1 MRLYLFIIF
10 SLLLISSGV
19 VSDPAQARNHEQP
32 RTISV
37 SGSGTVAA
45 IPDMATIRVGV
56 STRDASPAKALK
68 DNNAKVA
75 KLFEAL
81 ERFGIQKRDIQ
92 TSSFN
97 VNPVH
102 TRRRPPNT
110 PPKIE
115 AYDVS
120 NSVTVRLRDLDKL
133 GALLDALV
141 TAGANRLNGISFGV
155 SDLDDKTNEARK
167 LAVKDAKARAELY
180 AQEAD
185 VDVGKVMSISESSI
199 RRPRPMMQMR
209 AMSAESVPIAR
220 GEQTISASVTVVFE
234 ID

>member
-1 MRLYLFIIF
+1 
-10 SLLLISSGV
+10 
-19 VSDPAQARNHEQP
+19 
-32 RTISV
+32 
-37 SGSGTVAA
+37 
-45 IPDMATIRVGV
+45 
-56 STRDASPAKALK
+56 
-68 DNNAKVA
+68 
-75 KLFEAL
+75 
-81 ERFGIQKRDIQ
+81 
-92 TSSFN
+92 
-97 VNPVH
+97 
-102 TRRRPPNT
+102 
-110 PPKIE
+110 
-115 AYDVS
+115 
-120 NSVTVRLRDLDKL
+120 VRLRDLDKL